1 MGGRIG
7 VESELGQGATF
18 WFEIPFLMSQPAEN
32 AVPAATN
39 IDLRDINV
47 LICVS
52 DGEERQIISRYLEH
66 LDIKHSKM
74 ETFGDMIDSCGM
86 ADVVIIDNWA
96 GSGGSVDELA

>member
-32 AVPAATN
+32 AVPAVTN

-47 LICVS
+47 
-52 DGEERQIISRYLEH
+52 
-66 LDIKHSKM
+66 
-74 ETFGDMIDSCGM
+74 
-86 ADVVIIDNWA
+86 
-96 GSGGSVDELA
+96 